1 MLRKSLVPCVAV
13 AALSLLL
20 VNVNQANAQNRR
32 GGGMMRGPQGVD
44 DIAIAHN
51 AAVEKEVGIK
61 PDQKEKIDDLFRD
74 VAEEVQQ
81 QMASAGIDF
90 QSLRDLPQEERQ
102 KKMAEVGA
110 KMAEVRKGVN
120 DKFLPK
126 LKEALDATQLKRVH
140 EIAIQAAGAQALLDG
155 GVQSELKVTPE
166 QKDKLTSISKDVQKQ
181 LAGLRGAER
190 MTKMT
195 ELNEEQLAK
204 SNEVL
209 TKDQQAQF
217 ASMKG
222 KAFDVKLLRPA
233 GRGGRRAST
242 GAEGG
247 GGKKSE

>member
-20 VNVNQANAQNRR
+20 VNVHQASAQNRR
-32 GGGMMRGPQGVD
+32 GGMGMRGPQGVD

-51 AAVEKEVGIK
+51 AAVEKEIGIK
-61 PDQKEKIDDLFRD
+61 PDQKEKIDDLFKD
-74 VAEEVQQ
+74 VQEEVQSA
-81 QMASAGIDF
+81 MASSGIDF
-90 QSLRDLPQEERQ
+90 ASLRDLPQEERA
-102 KKMAEVGA
+102 KKMGEVMA
-110 KMAEVRKGVN
+110 KAAEVRKGVN
-120 DKFLPK
+120 EKFLPK
-126 LKEALDATQLKRVH
+126 LKDALDATQLKRVH

-155 GVQSELKVTPE
+155 GVQNELKVTPE

-190 MTKMT
+190 MTKMQ

-222 KAFDVKLLRPA
+222 KPFDVKLLRPA
-233 GRGGRRAST
+233 GGGRRARAS
-242 GAEGG
+242 AGG
-247 GGKKSE
+247 DSK